1 MSTPKRINRAIV
13 TLKLPRKVPDLIKL
27 AQAIVT
33 AMTGNANYQTP
44 EPPLATVN
52 GAINDLTV
60 AETATQ
66 ARTRGAAAT
75 RNDKLATLVQALS
88 SRSRPTSEDSP
99 TQSRRTAP
107 PSSRGD
113 AGVNVRK
120 PAVRAPRFE
129 AKAGAVSGSVKLVA
143 ASAARRASYEWQYSS
158 DGGKTWQAAPVTLQ
172 AKTTIMGLTPGATV
186 TFRYRGVTKTG
197 EGDWSQLITFI
208 VK

>member
-33 AMTGNANYQTP
+33 AMTGNANYPTP
-44 EPPLATVN
+44 EPPLPTVT

-66 ARTRGAAAT
+66 ARTHGAAAT
-75 RNDKLATLVQALS
+75 RNDKLATLVQLLEQVKAYIQK
-88 SRSRPTSEDSP
+88 TADANMENGAAII
-99 TQSRRTAP
+99 QS
-107 PSSRGD
+107 

-120 PAVRAPRFE
+120 PAVRAPRTFE

-143 ASAARRASYEWQYSS
+143 ASAARRASYEWQYST
-158 DGGKTWQAAPVTLQ
+158 DGGKTWQVAPVTLQ
-172 AKTTIMGLTPGATV
+172 AKTTISGLAPGATV

-197 EGDWSQLITFI
+197 EGDWSQLVTAI

>member
-1 MSTPKRINRAIV
+1 MSTPKGINRAVV

-33 AMTGNANYQTP
+33 AMTGNANFQTP
-44 EPPLATVN
+44 EPPLASVT
-52 GAINDLTV
+52 GATNDLMV

-75 RNDKLATLVQALS
+75 RNDKRATLVQLLEQVKGYIQKTADANM
-88 SRSRPTSEDSP
+88 ENGAAII
-99 TQSRRTAP
+99 QS
-107 PSSRGD
+107 
-113 AGVNVRK
+113 AGVSVKK
-120 PAVRAPRFE
+120 PAVRAPRTFE
-129 AKAGAVSGSVKLVA
+129 AKPGAVSGSVKLVA
-143 ASAARRASYEWQYSS
+143 KSASHRASYEWQYST
-158 DGGKTWQAAPVTLQ
+158 DGGKTWLSAPVTLQ
-172 AKTTIMGLTPGATV
+172 AKTTISGLTPGATV